1 MRVRVALGSREIIG
15 ITEGKTEKPETLK
28 IIKPILSIIDEHS
41 IISEEQQALVQFA
54 SDYYKA
60 PLGDFLL
67 SSLPA
72 PIRKGRPL
80 PRAKT
85 ESGLARPCAHQIT
98 NEQSKAIQS
107 VEEAYQSFQ
116 CFLLQGVTGSGK
128 TQIFSELIHRTIA
141 RKQQVLLLVP
151 EIGLTGQMVERI
163 REQLDGQLAVSILAL
178 LTEQGPE
185 PSWQPQMVLLTY

>member
-1 MRVRVALGSREIIG
+1 MLSKTKAIKEAYAKLFHQSFCSRSFFEPLIYASETPINAGVRVRVALGSREIIG

-72 PIRKGRPL
+72 PIRKG
-80 PRAKT
+80 KT
-85 ESGLARPCAHQIT
+85 IA
-98 NEQSKAIQS
+98 QSKDRIGTRTTLRSSNNQRAIQ
-107 VEEAYQSFQ
+107 
-116 CFLLQGVTGSGK
+116 G
-128 TQIFSELIHRTIA
+128 H
-141 RKQQVLLLVP
+141 P
-151 EIGLTGQMVERI
+151 I
-163 REQLDGQLAVSILAL
+163 R
-178 LTEQGPE
+178 
-185 PSWQPQMVLLTY
+185 